1 MLNLVTR
8 QIFISR
14 DVSFHETVFPFISF
28 AYSPHSTISLP
39 HICPNV
45 ATPPDSMFLEPAIT
59 SPGIPSYDFAL
70 VHVSDQP
77 LDFSIPVI
85 LDSVIPDFV
94 SSDPVILDSAK
105 PGSLPF
111 DQGPNVVPHTS
122 LPFLRRSSRATKPSS
137 YLQDYECS
145 TIISNELTQSNPIIS
160 KLGSTSVN

>member
-1 MLNLVTR
+1 
-8 QIFISR
+8 
-14 DVSFHETVFPFISF
+14 
-28 AYSPHSTISLP
+28 
-39 HICPNV
+39 
-45 ATPPDSMFLEPAIT
+45 MFLEPAIT
-59 SPGIPSYDFAL
+59 SPGIPSYDSTPI
-70 VHVSDQP
+70 HVSDQP
-77 LDFSIPVI
+77 LDSSIP
-85 LDSVIPDFV
+85 VIPDFV
-94 SSDPVILDSAK
+94 SLDPVILDSAK

>member
-1 MLNLVTR
+1 
-8 QIFISR
+8 
-14 DVSFHETVFPFISF
+14 
-28 AYSPHSTISLP
+28 
-39 HICPNV
+39 
-45 ATPPDSMFLEPAIT
+45 MFLEPAIT
-59 SPGIPSYDFAL
+59 SPGIPSYDSAP

-77 LDFSIPVI
+77 LDSSIPVI

-137 YLQDYECS
+137 YL
-145 TIISNELTQSNPIIS
+145 
-160 KLGSTSVN
+160 